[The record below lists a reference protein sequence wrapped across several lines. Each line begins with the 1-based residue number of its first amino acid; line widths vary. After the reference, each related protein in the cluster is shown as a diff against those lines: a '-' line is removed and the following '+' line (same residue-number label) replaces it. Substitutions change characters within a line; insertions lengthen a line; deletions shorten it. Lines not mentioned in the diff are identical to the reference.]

1 MLVSRGRDP
10 TLSLLFHGR
19 FLLISLMLVCFALPR
34 QARAGNPQATNS
46 VLPGGDTADGQRALQ
61 GATGFYDSAFGFL
74 SLLSNGSANF
84 NTGVGAGTLLVDTAI
99 ENTAVGAGT
108 LLSDTTGF
116 NTGCGAFAL
125 FTNSTG
131 QFDNAVGSNSL
142 LSNVDGYSN
151 NAFGESALL
160 DNVHGV
166 ANTAIGDVALA
177 NNDSSSAGLGRL
189 NTAIGAAALFNN
201 VDGGSNNGVGS
212 TRSAPMSMARS
223 IMWSVLMLWLTTL
236 AALET

>member
-84 NTGVGAGTLLVDTAI
+84 NTG
-99 ENTAVGAGT
+99 VGAGT